1 MHCGVGAVLASLR
14 DRGELGGAGVGASGA
29 AALEW
34 SGRSTDTRAG
44 RVAALADVYR
54 SRAGGGGGGP
64 PSAAA
69 AGARPC
75 AGCGA
80 DAARL
85 ESSVEAALT
94 ERDEFGRILTPK
106 ERFRRLC
113 HAFHGIDPS
122 KNRKEKR
129 LRKLA
134 EEVAARKAASGV
146 GAGVGIGIGIGPDG
160 EEGGGD
166 PAAAAGGGGG
176 AGGGGSMG
184 PPPARRARHG

>member
-1 MHCGVGAVLASLR
+1 M
-14 DRGELGGAGVGASGA
+14 GASGV

-54 SRAGGGGGGP
+54 SRAGGEGESSNSNSTTAVP
-64 PSAAA
+64 
-69 AGARPC
+69 AGARPG
-75 AGCGA
+75 ARA

-134 EEVAARKAASGV
+134 EEVAARKAASSV
-146 GAGVGIGIGIGPDG
+146 V
-160 EEGGGD
+160 GGGGAEEEQGNGD
-166 PAAAAGGGGG
+166 EPGAAAGGP
-176 AGGGGSMG
+176 MG

>member
-1 MHCGVGAVLASLR
+1 MFWALRARARRGAVRMAP
-14 DRGELGGAGVGASGA
+14 GA
-29 AALEW
+29 A
-34 SGRSTDTRAG
+34 
-44 RVAALADVYR
+44 V
-54 SRAGGGGGGP
+54 P
-64 PSAAA
+64 
-69 AGARPC
+69 AGARPG
-75 AGCGA
+75 ARA

-134 EEVAARKAASGV
+134 EEVEARKKAASVVV
-146 GAGVGIGIGIGPDG
+146 GLGGLGG
-160 EEGGGD
+160 EEEKGG
-166 PAAAAGGGGG
+166 PSAGG
-176 AGGGGSMG
+176 GGGGSMG